1 MPDVM
6 HEAARTD
13 YDDAIEVGSD
23 SYECEDVVGVATFP
37 IDRAYGG
44 EPTGQRDPLPIR
56 VYVLQPEDGPD
67 AVSPMGY
74 LTLESAYEL
83 REAVDAAI
91 LQVELMRDRLRTDGN
106 GERAAH
112 LRPTGEAPA

>member
-13 YDDAIEVGSD
+13 FDDAIEIGGD

-56 VYVLQPEDGPD
+56 VYTLTSDDGFQT
-67 AVSPMGY
+67 ASFMAY
-74 LTLESAYEL
+74 LTLDSAYEL
-83 REAVDAAI
+83 RDAIDAAI
-91 LQVELMRDRLRTDGN
+91 LQVELVRDRLRTQTDTQ
-106 GERAAH
+106 
-112 LRPTGEAPA
+112 RPHGGGSCAG